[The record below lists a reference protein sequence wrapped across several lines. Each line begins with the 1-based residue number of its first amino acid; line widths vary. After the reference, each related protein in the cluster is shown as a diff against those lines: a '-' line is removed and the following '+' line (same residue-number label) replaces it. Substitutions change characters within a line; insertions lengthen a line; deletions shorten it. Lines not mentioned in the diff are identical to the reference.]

1 MSATSRTRNCGC
13 GLYAWHPSAAR
24 TAYSLPRGEDEGG
37 CTGIVEAWGRVQ
49 LHREGF
55 RTRYA
60 RPTVLILPRAAVG
73 TGHEAT
79 IRRLAAAHRA
89 EVAVV
94 GRAGDLERYCR
105 ERDLGL
111 SPAAVGDLLG
121 EEPDPPAEES
131 SGVSTPAK
139 LSSSLAEMV
148 LTGFFGLLALL
159 WYGFL
164 AVAAVSVLLAIVNG
178 SSEGDGERAR
188 VPPPADHL
196 EIVDTRIGQKAGGI
210 LYATR
215 VRNADE
221 RSAALG
227 VGLDGRLVTADG
239 QTLARLDAART
250 DQLRATIGPGHTGL
264 ILGSV
269 ETTPAREARLRAGAG
284 SLALRD
290 AKLRRRADVAIEPRR
305 LPMVS
310 EARLDRRACLITA
323 RVAGP
328 RSLIAA
334 DVDMLALRQSRPRWL
349 AESTAGPF
357 APHPV
362 RQALYRVPPGWCGSA
377 DIKHVDLE
385 IYPDLSREQIE
396 ALADP

>member
-1 MSATSRTRNCGC
+1 MSVISRTRT
-13 GLYAWHPSAAR
+13 AVAASTPGTR
-24 TAYSLPRGEDEGG
+24 APRGRPTRSSAGTTRAA
-37 CTGIVEAWGRVQ
+37 CTGVVEAWGRVQ

-55 RTRYA
+55 RARYA

-188 VPPPADHL
+188 VPPPAGHL

-215 VRNADE
+215 VRNAD
-221 RSAALG
+221 RALG
-227 VGLDGRLVTADG
+227 CARRRSRRAPRDGR
-239 QTLARLDAART
+239 
-250 DQLRATIGPGHTGL
+250 RANPGAT
-264 ILGSV
+264 
-269 ETTPAREARLRAGAG
+269 
-284 SLALRD
+284 
-290 AKLRRRADVAIEPRR
+290 RRRTYRPAAGDDRARAYRADPRLGGDDAGTR
-305 LPMVS
+305 G
-310 EARLDRRACLITA
+310 A
-323 RVAGP
+323 VAGRRGLP
-328 RSLIAA
+328 RPSR
-334 DVDMLALRQSRPRWL
+334 RQVASASRR
-349 AESTAGPF
+349 
-357 APHPV
+357 
-362 RQALYRVPPGWCGSA
+362 RN
-377 DIKHVDLE
+377 
-385 IYPDLSREQIE
+385 
-396 ALADP
+396 